1 MRTLRTSDNPRTEI
15 PSYRKHSRLNG
26 KKFHT
31 TRLLNVKISVGSN
44 NEKLRSAFSKVH
56 RPHFN
61 LPLQGKS
68 TFNSSQYASFERPLL
83 AANERSYL
91 NNNCRSNDIEDDD
104 DYGASLFSAT
114 KGSGGKYVWKKTSV
128 PTVSVQ
134 APVRKVLHRVN
145 RTFHSRGI
153 LTNRGI
159 HYFGKQSSLFHQPF
173 CDSRD
178 DEEEVYDE
186 GLALLREND
195 ASLRSLSYLNLEVSH
210 SLSNSSSGP
219 TQLFQVVDF
228 GGFEEPTKSDDESS
242 CVITEGTSTD
252 SIDNG
257 KSSSLPSA
265 STTSLDAASSESSC
279 KSPCDSSSS
288 NDSERSMPK
297 STATDP
303 VDVPSSPV
311 HLPSTVISS
320 STKEEDPLG
329 SNCFHKRA
337 TITPPKSHQAHSTNT
352 SASMEVF
359 DQLKNKIKI
368 KRVDSDGSSS
378 FVFSS
383 KRIETTTPDNTAKSI
398 YRPSTVK
405 TAASNVDVFNKLKE
419 NIRMN
424 RKGSEVSS
432 SYHPTDISSVCTDF
446 SGHSSVQ
453 PEAVGHLLRK
463 AEMKRNESDT
473 TSTSLVGLLISP
485 ESTGS
490 LCECSSS
497 DSPSDSLAVSSIDDL
512 ETDKEDIQSLENATG
527 PETSIETKNAGFA
540 RKSSP
545 KSPVPDEVS
554 VESERTIDFD
564 SEWDD
569 ICIKSGAMS
578 SAITTPVES
587 STEKVHKLNHITP
600 LWNTSS
606 LLRCKY
612 QGIQNGD
619 SGSFEQA
626 DTTYKGQE
634 FDFTS
639 VVVAPV
645 MSPESSGKLCD
656 VKVKLEPTF
665 QDVCEVAEAN
675 ESPKKQVVGE
685 SSMQR
690 KNIPTAE
697 TVEDLGVETETG
709 ERNTQAQ
716 AMALMFS
723 GSPLGVATCNSTSSN
738 PTTTDAGGDDSS
750 TEDEYFH
757 REDWNCDEAD
767 SWSKSSQPF
776 GSFTLHEEVL
786 HDIRE
791 KAKSS
796 NFFTKGGECNSLCL
810 EKVPS
815 LKSLSS
821 LPEMKNTNSTSL
833 PSETFHDFSMGTMM
847 NFSMVHLI
855 ARSSSK
861 VEEESL
867 IDSAPPSLERI
878 ESMMDALNV
887 TTNVESE
894 LETDEKLRVSSPTRS
909 GAFRFN
915 TYDETTE
922 DESSEDSE
930 SDCDGGASCGAFH
943 YVNSIDSTQTEE
955 IGEVG
960 SSGRLSD
967 ISESEHETSVSDD
980 GASHFDRLKS
990 FWSNQW
996 REDTE
1001 ENISSK
1007 YVVMSDTTAD
1017 IPSSVSEIVCDDSS
1031 EDDAAIA
1038 FQERCVDEEK
1048 QKNDEEDD
1056 KHDDSHD
1063 YLPHYIPSFHR
1074 AHYLEDI
1081 MEVEHESDLSNES
1094 EDSEQNVPEEIAS
1107 VDTDTHIDIAGQIIG
1122 VDSAETGHPCA
1133 IRTKVDESKPECRN
1147 ELEVLASS
1155 DKSSDNEAPNHY
1167 DQDLDFDAASN
1178 GISDFSTSK
1187 NHVFTASEIH
1197 ENIQRVE
1204 QENQAR
1210 QFVFRSS
1217 KTARKRYLVVKKRA
1231 VAKAKEKKSIK
1242 FGLCSLDR
1250 EFNRDKTVQ
1259 LDGSEESL
1267 RSSKMQESEHFQD
1280 EDVDNVLSKAMHVLT
1295 RLEDVSDQGS
1305 SDVNLLS
1312 TTYDQTKESED
1323 QFIFAKDE
1331 HSVNCLVLHETPS
1344 QSADDTPPEI
1354 SKSRSICV
1362 SHSPI
1367 TSQRQ
1372 IRCKNV
1378 SCRSFVPSANEM
1390 DFRQYRSGDE
1400 CEEPIDLCKNT
1411 LGHTEISSGDD
1422 CIKVESAANENSN
1435 LPHDIVGDDGKG
1447 GFALAEENVEE
1458 GEIGKIDSTN
1468 RSRSMTQKLL
1478 DENIELAETLAATQ
1492 SELVKLNHRLEIM
1505 TMERNQL
1512 LKKSSKNK
1520 YCDVDDETRELLL
1533 WLEST
1538 DEIESI

>member
-1 MRTLRTSDNPRTEI
+1 MRTLRRSDNPRTEI
-15 PSYRKHSRLNG
+15 PIYRQQRRLNG
-26 KKFHT
+26 KKFPT

-44 NEKLRSAFSKVH
+44 NEKLRFASAQVH

-68 TFNSSQYASFERPLL
+68 TFNSSQYASFDRPLL
-83 AANERSYL
+83 ATNERSYYL
-91 NNNCRSNDIEDDD
+91 NNYCNSNDVEDDG
-104 DYGASLFSAT
+104 DYEASLFSAT
-114 KGSGGKYVWKKTSV
+114 KGSDGKYVWKKPSV

-134 APVRKVLHRVN
+134 APVRKVLNRVN
-145 RTFHSRGI
+145 QTFHSRGI
-153 LTNRGI
+153 HTNRGI
-159 HYFGKQSSLFHQPF
+159 HYFGKQSHLFHQPF
-173 CDSRD
+173 RDSRD
-178 DEEEVYDE
+178 DDEEVYDE
-186 GLALLREND
+186 EVALLREND

-219 TQLFQVVDF
+219 TQFFQVVDF

-257 KSSSLPSA
+257 KSSSLPSD
-265 STTSLDAASSESSC
+265 STTSLDAASSKSSR

-288 NDSERSMPK
+288 HDSQLSMPK

-311 HLPSTVISS
+311 HLPSTVVSS

-329 SNCFHKRA
+329 SNCFHKST
-337 TITPPKSHQAHSTNT
+337 TITRPNSHQAHSTNT

-359 DQLKNKIKI
+359 DQLKNKMKI

-378 FVFSS
+378 FVSS
-383 KRIETTTPDNTAKSI
+383 SIRLETTTPDD
-398 YRPSTVK
+398 
-405 TAASNVDVFNKLKE
+405 AANSPYQLTSNVDVFNKLKE
-419 NIRMN
+419 NITMN
-424 RKGSEVSS
+424 RKGSEVLS
-432 SYHPTDISSVCTDF
+432 SYPPTDISSVCTDF

-453 PEAVGHLLRK
+453 SEAVGHLLRK

-490 LCECSSS
+490 FCGCSSS
-497 DSPSDSLAVSSIDDL
+497 NSPSDSLAVSSIDEL
-512 ETDKEDIQSLENATG
+512 ETEIEDIQFQEYATG
-527 PETSIETKNAGFA
+527 PETTIEAKNAGFA
-540 RKSSP
+540 IESMP
-545 KSPVPDEVS
+545 KSPVTDEVS
-554 VESERTIDFD
+554 VESEKTIDFD

-606 LLRCKY
+606 LLRRKY
-612 QGIQNGD
+612 QGIQNGG
-619 SGSFEQA
+619 SGSFEQV
-626 DTTYKGQE
+626 DTTHKGQE

-675 ESPKKQVVGE
+675 ESQKKPEVGE

-697 TVEDLGVETETG
+697 TFEELGVETETG

-716 AMALMFS
+716 AMATAFS
-723 GSPLGVATCNSTSSN
+723 GSPLDVATCNSISSN
-738 PTTTDAGGDDSS
+738 PTTTDARGDDSS

-757 REDWNCDEAD
+757 REDWDCDEAD

-796 NFFTKGGECNSLCL
+796 NFFTKEGESESLCL

-815 LKSLSS
+815 LNSLSS
-821 LPEMKNTNSTSL
+821 LPEMINTNSTSL
-833 PSETFHDFSMGTMM
+833 PSESFHDLSMGAMMSFSML
-847 NFSMVHLI
+847 HLI
-855 ARSSSK
+855 VRSSYK
-861 VEEESL
+861 VEEESP

-887 TTNVESE
+887 STNIESE

-943 YVNSIDSTQTEE
+943 YVSSIDLTQTEE
-955 IGEVG
+955 IGEVD
-960 SSGRLSD
+960 SFGRLSD

-996 REDTE
+996 KEDTE
-1001 ENISSK
+1001 ESTSSK
-1007 YVVMSDTTAD
+1007 YAVRSDATAD
-1017 IPSSVSEIVCDDSS
+1017 IQSSVSEVICDDFS
-1031 EDDAAIA
+1031 EDDDAIA

-1048 QKNDEEDD
+1048 HENDEEED
-1056 KHDDSHD
+1056 KHEDSHD

-1081 MEVEHESDLSNES
+1081 MEVEHESDLSNDS

-1107 VDTDTHIDIAGQIIG
+1107 VVIDTHVDIANQIIG
-1122 VDSAETGHPCA
+1122 VESAETGYPCA
-1133 IRTKVDESKPECRN
+1133 IRTWVVELKPACRN
-1147 ELEVLASS
+1147 ELEVVTSN
-1155 DKSSDNEAPNHY
+1155 DKSSDNDAPDHY
-1167 DQDLDFDAASN
+1167 EQDLDFDAASN
-1178 GISDFSTSK
+1178 GFSYFSTSK
-1187 NHVFTASEIH
+1187 NHVYTASEIH

-1217 KTARKRYLVVKKRA
+1217 KTAKRRYLFVKKRA

-1242 FGLCSLDR
+1242 FGLWSLDKD
-1250 EFNRDKTVQ
+1250 FNRDKIVQ
-1259 LDGSEESL
+1259 LDGTGESL
-1267 RSSKMQESEHFQD
+1267 RSSTMQESEHFQD

-1305 SDVNLLS
+1305 SDVDLLS
-1312 TTYDQTKESED
+1312 TTYDHTKELED
-1323 QFIFAKDE
+1323 QFIFANDE

-1344 QSADDTPPEI
+1344 QSADETPPEN
-1354 SKSRSICV
+1354 SKSRSTCV
-1362 SHSPI
+1362 SCLSI

-1378 SCRSFVPSANEM
+1378 PCSSFVPSANEI
-1390 DFRQYRSGDE
+1390 DFRQCRSGDE
-1400 CEEPIDLCKNT
+1400 CEEPIDQCKNT
-1411 LGHTEISSGDD
+1411 PGHAEISSGDD
-1422 CIKVESAANENSN
+1422 CISVESAGNENSN
-1435 LPHDIVGDDGKG
+1435 LPHDIVGDDGGKG
-1447 GFALAEENVEE
+1447 RITLAEENVEE
-1458 GEIGKIDSTN
+1458 GESEKIDSAN

-1520 YCDVDDETRELLL
+1520 YCGVDDETRELLE